1 MKLDLRDIDLAL
13 VSGSTDVAGRVSLRA
28 EASGPLAT
36 LVAAR
41 RRSPTPR
48 RSPCWATRTCSDR
61 SEIDCSA
68 EPRQT
73 LVVKTLHLKRKAGG
87 ALDIRGKV
95 GVENQDLD
103 LDVVLDKLPLAGL
116 PGVVDAGVPV
126 SGSVSAKLHVGG
138 RPDRPELG
146 GQINLADVS
155 VRGVRLGAGQLTLS
169 PTPVGPNRVPGVAI
183 HGRLFDR
190 FDIDAQAALG
200 PKGPHIHGELDFR
213 RVEIE
218 ALAPELVAFGD
229 ARGIDQRPRHRRH
242 GSGAA
247 AGAGRAPA
255 RAMAV
260 GGARR

>member
-13 VSGSTDVAGRVSLRA
+13 ASGSTDVAGRVSLRA
-28 EASGPLAT
+28 DASGSLAA
-36 LVAAR
+36 LAAHVAIADA
-41 RRSPTPR
+41 TPITVLGDAYVLG
-48 RSPCWATRTCSDR
+48 PV
-61 SEIDCSA
+61 EIDLQP

-95 GVENQDLD
+95 GVANQDLD

-146 GQINLADVS
+146 GEINLADVS

-229 ARGIDQRPRHRRH
+229 ARGIISGRVTVDMR
-242 GSGAA
+242 SGAA
-247 AGAGRAPA
+247 AGAGRAAA
-255 RAMAV
+255 RAVAV